1 MHVASVE
8 VSNGPATSATSSGEG
23 RVLSDGGGVFF
34 CSSSLSSP
42 LILIPKPL
50 DSPGDDAARV
60 PKPIAPFVP
69 EPNTAPKLAFDAK
82 PVEENAVLDSCGV
95 ADTVDGGIADAP
107 KVVAVTPNAD
117 PNALPPVL
125 PEPKADVDLDGGVM
139 AVKVPP

>member
-1 MHVASVE
+1 MHVASVEVSNGPATSATSSGEGRVLSDEEGWSNMHVASVE

-42 LILIPKPL
+42 FILIPKPL

-69 EPNTAPKLAFDAK
+69 EPNTVPKLAVDAK
-82 PVEENAVLDSCGV
+82 PVEENALLDSC
-95 ADTVDGGIADAP
+95 
-107 KVVAVTPNAD
+107 
-117 PNALPPVL
+117 
-125 PEPKADVDLDGGVM
+125 
-139 AVKVPP
+139 